1 MLRPKKKIT
10 KKELKR
16 DPVLERIAQLDEFVH
31 RQQKYVIYGLVGL
44 VVIGVL
50 AFVLIRSKQQANLA
64 AMGEL
69 GLAEQ
74 VLANND
80 YDDAILRLE
89 GIVTRYKK
97 TQGAGIA
104 TLLLAQTY
112 IAKNDWENALV
123 QFEKYIDDYDND
135 KMLTAV
141 AYNGLGIGAEQKGE
155 WKKAAEYFSKAGKIA
170 PYKFQRHEYYLN
182 AARSYLKLEDWPK
195 ARARVATIL
204 ADEPEGYFKSQAEEL
219 NAQLEALSGN

>member
-10 KKELKR
+10 KKELKK
-16 DPVLERIAQLDEFVH
+16 DPVLEKIAQIDDFVH
-31 RQQKYVIYGLVGL
+31 RQQKYVLYVVIGL
-44 VVIGVL
+44 VVVIVL
-50 AFVLIRSKQQANLA
+50 AFVLIRSKQQANLS

-89 GIVTRYKK
+89 GIVSRYKR
-97 TQGAGIA
+97 THGAGIA
-104 TLLLAQTY
+104 TLLLGQTY
-112 IAKNDWENALV
+112 VAKNDWENAQV
-123 QFEKYIDDYDND
+123 QFKKYIDDYADD

-141 AYNGLGIGAEQKGE
+141 AYNGLGIGAEQKGD
-155 WKKAAEYFSKAGKIA
+155 WKKAAEYFNKAGKTA

-182 AARSYLKLEDWPK
+182 AARCYLKLEDLK
-195 ARARVATIL
+195 NARTIVTAVL
-204 ADEPEGYFKSQAEEL
+204 ADNPEGHLKSQAEEL
-219 NAQLEALSGN
+219 NAQLDALSDN